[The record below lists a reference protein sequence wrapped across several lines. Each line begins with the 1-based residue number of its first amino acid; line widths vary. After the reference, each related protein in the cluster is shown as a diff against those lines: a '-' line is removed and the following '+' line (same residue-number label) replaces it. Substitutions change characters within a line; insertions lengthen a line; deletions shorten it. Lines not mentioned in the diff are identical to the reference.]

1 MNILLVGEYSRLHN
15 SLKEGLIANS
25 HNVTL
30 VGNGDLF
37 KQYPADI
44 DLKPKISDHLLLR
57 FIRKVV
63 HYFTKFD
70 LSDFEVVY
78 RFKKALP
85 NLKEF
90 DVVQLINE
98 DALNIHPRLQ
108 IKLLKKLF
116 NQNKSV
122 FLLCCGDD
130 YISINHYLKDEQ
142 KYSILTPYLKDI
154 SLKNHYRY
162 ALKYTSKPY
171 KKLHDFL
178 YKHVKGV
185 ISTDLDYHITQKDR
199 SEYLGLIPNPVNLDT
214 IPFNDLN
221 LDSKITIFHGVNK
234 LSHIRKGNHY
244 FNKALDFVQ
253 QKYSDKIK
261 IKEVNSLPY
270 SEYIE
275 SYNDAHIVLDAVYG
289 FDQGYNALEAMAKG
303 KVVLTGA
310 EDIWLN
316 YYHLEKDTIAINAE
330 PDAQAIAIKLEWL
343 VLNPEKI
350 LEISKNARA
359 FIEREH
365 DYRKIALK
373 YLDVWQ
379 NKMQH

>member
-1 MNILLVGEYSRLHN
+1 
-15 SLKEGLIANS
+15 
-25 HNVTL
+25 
-30 VGNGDLF
+30 
-37 KQYPADI
+37 
-44 DLKPKISDHLLLR
+44 
-57 FIRKVV
+57 
-63 HYFTKFD
+63 
-70 LSDFEVVY
+70 
-78 RFKKALP
+78 
-85 NLKEF
+85 
-90 DVVQLINE
+90 
-98 DALNIHPRLQ
+98 
-108 IKLLKKLF
+108 
-116 NQNKSV
+116 
-122 FLLCCGDD
+122 
-130 YISINHYLKDEQ
+130 
-142 KYSILTPYLKDI
+142 
-154 SLKNHYRY
+154 
-162 ALKYTSKPY
+162 
-171 KKLHDFL
+171 
-178 YKHVKGV
+178 V

-244 FNKALDFVQ
+244 FNKALDIVQ